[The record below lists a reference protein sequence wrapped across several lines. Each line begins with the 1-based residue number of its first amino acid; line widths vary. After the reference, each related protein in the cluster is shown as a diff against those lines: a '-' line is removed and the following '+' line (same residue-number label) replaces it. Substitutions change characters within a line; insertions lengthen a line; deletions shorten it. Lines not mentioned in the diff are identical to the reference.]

1 MKIALLQCN
10 TVTGDVAGN
19 AERILAAVREA
30 AAQGADLCV
39 TPELALC
46 GVAPG
51 SYLRAEDFAEGCK
64 AGLQMLADALQDGP
78 PLLVGAPV
86 ASVYASG
93 LLSNAAI
100 LVQKG
105 RWSVVSRKVY
115 QTYGQDSEARFF
127 DRGVSCGILAL
138 DGWRLG
144 VVLCQESATED
155 GAFWKT
161 QYASGHNPL
170 MELVQRGVDAIV
182 HMAAVPFSKGVQR
195 LSEQMLSHVA
205 ARHHVHLFSV
215 NMVGGNDSRVYNGQS
230 LAFDPTG
237 QILARGKAFAEDVLL
252 VDTAGSGGIVHPR
265 PACLPEAIW
274 DALTLGVRDFVR
286 KCGLEKAIVALSGG
300 MDSALVLC
308 VAAEAL
314 GADNVTAVLMPS
326 PYSSEGSVTDSLE
339 LAKNLGVRTLTLPI
353 EPVMESFSAALA
365 PGLDLFET
373 FPGDTTF
380 ENLQARIR
388 GVIVMASSNSR
399 GLLAVATGNKS
410 ELACG
415 YSTIYGDAVG
425 GYAPIKDLLKTR
437 VWEISR
443 WRNKAAAAGV
453 GIGGLKI
460 VGNEDGNTGIPLK
473 DGVMIPVSS
482 IEKAPSAELRPGQKD
497 SDSLPEYALL
507 DKVLA
512 AYIEHAHGR
521 ADLLADGFD
530 QVTVDTVMRLVDRAE
545 WKRRQYPLGP
555 KVTALA
561 FGRDRRLPVTNA
573 FRE

>member
-388 GVIVMASSNSR
+388 GIMVSS
-399 GLLAVATGNKS
+399 LANRARALVLNTGNKS
-410 ELACG
+410 ECAVG
-415 YSTIYGDAVG
+415 YST
-425 GYAPIKDLLKTR
+425 
-437 VWEISR
+437 S
-443 WRNKAAAAGV
+443 
-453 GIGGLKI
+453 
-460 VGNEDGNTGIPLK
+460 
-473 DGVMIPVSS
+473 
-482 IEKAPSAELRPGQKD
+482 
-497 SDSLPEYALL
+497 
-507 DKVLA
+507 
-512 AYIEHAHGR
+512 
-521 ADLLADGFD
+521 
-530 QVTVDTVMRLVDRAE
+530 
-545 WKRRQYPLGP
+545 
-555 KVTALA
+555 
-561 FGRDRRLPVTNA
+561 
-573 FRE
+573 

>member
-1 MKIALLQCN
+1 
-10 TVTGDVAGN
+10 
-19 AERILAAVREA
+19 
-30 AAQGADLCV
+30 
-39 TPELALC
+39 
-46 GVAPG
+46 
-51 SYLRAEDFAEGCK
+51 
-64 AGLQMLADALQDGP
+64 
-78 PLLVGAPV
+78 
-86 ASVYASG
+86 
-93 LLSNAAI
+93 
-100 LVQKG
+100 
-105 RWSVVSRKVY
+105 
-115 QTYGQDSEARFF
+115 
-127 DRGVSCGILAL
+127 
-138 DGWRLG
+138 
-144 VVLCQESATED
+144 
-155 GAFWKT
+155 
-161 QYASGHNPL
+161 
-170 MELVQRGVDAIV
+170 
-182 HMAAVPFSKGVQR
+182 MAAVPFSKGVQR

-388 GVIVMASSNSR
+388 GIMVSS
-399 GLLAVATGNKS
+399 LANRARALVLNTGNKS
-410 ELACG
+410 ECAVG
-415 YSTIYGDAVG
+415 YSTLYGDTVG
-425 GYAPIKDLLKTR
+425 ALGVIADLTKTE
-437 VWEISR
+437 VYTL
-443 WRNKAAAAGV
+443 AGWYNHHRQAT
-453 GIGGLKI
+453 I
-460 VGNEDGNTGIPLK
+460 IPQAIFDK
-473 DGVMIPVSS
+473 S
-482 IEKAPSAELRPGQKD
+482 PSAELRPGQKD
-497 SDSLPEYALL
+497 SDSLPPYDVL
-507 DKVLA
+507 DPVLESLIFAGQTA
-512 AYIEHAHGR
+512 AQPQE
-521 ADLLADGFD
+521 ADEGLRKEVRRKLFA
-530 QVTVDTVMRLVDRAE
+530 AE
-545 WKRRQYPLGP
+545 FKRRQEPL
-555 KVTALA
+555 ALHISRMP
-561 FGRDRRLPVTNA
+561 FGTGWQVPVA
-573 FRE
+573 GRYRMP

>member
-274 DALTLGVRDFVR
+274 DALTLGVCQLGVAGVLMLLVSAIAEQPHLPQSPKIWGAAIFLGLFCSGLAFVIQAVAQQYTSASHV
-286 KCGLEKAIVALSGG
+286 GVIFTLEPVFSGIVAYFFANEKLLPRGYIGAALMLLS
-300 MDSALVLC
+300 LL
-308 VAAEAL
+308 
-314 GADNVTAVLMPS
+314 
-326 PYSSEGSVTDSLE
+326 
-339 LAKNLGVRTLTLPI
+339 
-353 EPVMESFSAALA
+353 VMETDWS
-365 PGLDLFET
+365 
-373 FPGDTTF
+373 
-380 ENLQARIR
+380 
-388 GVIVMASSNSR
+388 
-399 GLLAVATGNKS
+399 GLLKK
-410 ELACG
+410 L
-415 YSTIYGDAVG
+415 
-425 GYAPIKDLLKTR
+425 R
-437 VWEISR
+437 
-443 WRNKAAAAGV
+443 AG
-453 GIGGLKI
+453 
-460 VGNEDGNTGIPLK
+460 
-473 DGVMIPVSS
+473 
-482 IEKAPSAELRPGQKD
+482 
-497 SDSLPEYALL
+497 
-507 DKVLA
+507 
-512 AYIEHAHGR
+512 HG
-521 ADLLADGFD
+521 
-530 QVTVDTVMRLVDRAE
+530 E
-545 WKRRQYPLGP
+545 
-555 KVTALA
+555 
-561 FGRDRRLPVTNA
+561 
-573 FRE
+573 

>member
-78 PLLVGAPV
+78 PLLVGARV

-252 VDTAGSGGIVHPR
+252 VDTR
-265 PACLPEAIW
+265 
-274 DALTLGVRDFVR
+274 
-286 KCGLEKAIVALSGG
+286 
-300 MDSALVLC
+300 
-308 VAAEAL
+308 
-314 GADNVTAVLMPS
+314 
-326 PYSSEGSVTDSLE
+326 
-339 LAKNLGVRTLTLPI
+339 
-353 EPVMESFSAALA
+353 
-365 PGLDLFET
+365 
-373 FPGDTTF
+373 
-380 ENLQARIR
+380 
-388 GVIVMASSNSR
+388 
-399 GLLAVATGNKS
+399 
-410 ELACG
+410 
-415 YSTIYGDAVG
+415 
-425 GYAPIKDLLKTR
+425 
-437 VWEISR
+437 
-443 WRNKAAAAGV
+443 AAAASCIRV
-453 GIGGLKI
+453 PPACPK
-460 VGNEDGNTGIPLK
+460 
-473 DGVMIPVSS
+473 
-482 IEKAPSAELRPGQKD
+482 PSGTP
-497 SDSLPEYALL
+497 
-507 DKVLA
+507 
-512 AYIEHAHGR
+512 
-521 ADLLADGFD
+521 
-530 QVTVDTVMRLVDRAE
+530 
-545 WKRRQYPLGP
+545 
-555 KVTALA
+555 
-561 FGRDRRLPVTNA
+561 
-573 FRE
+573 

>member
-195 LSEQMLSHVA
+195 LSEQMLSQVA

-215 NMVGGNDSRVYNGQS
+215 NMVGGNDSREIAAEIYTAQKDTGERVSHIVLMGIGEPLHNFNNVMDFLEIISCPEGVNIGMRNIS
-230 LAFDPTG
+230 LST
-237 QILARGKAFAEDVLL
+237 
-252 VDTAGSGGIVHPR
+252 
-265 PACLPEAIW
+265 
-274 DALTLGVRDFVR
+274 
-286 KCGLEKAIVALSGG
+286 CGLVPKI
-300 MDSALVLC
+300 D
-308 VAAEAL
+308 
-314 GADNVTAVLMPS
+314 
-326 PYSSEGSVTDSLE
+326 E
-339 LAKNLGVRTLTLPI
+339 LAKRHLQLTLSVSLHAPDNKTRSGMM
-353 EPVMESFSAALA
+353 PVNDAFPLEQLIPACRRYQKETGRRISFEYSMV
-365 PGLDLFET
+365 
-373 FPGDTTF
+373 
-380 ENLQARIR
+380 R
-388 GVIVMASSNSR
+388 GVNDSSEMAQKLANWKFI
-399 GLLAVATGNKS
+399 LL
-410 ELACG
+410 
-415 YSTIYGDAVG
+415 
-425 GYAPIKDLLKTR
+425 TR
-437 VWEISR
+437 
-443 WRNKAAAAGV
+443 
-453 GIGGLKI
+453 
-460 VGNEDGNTGIPLK
+460 GIPTR
-473 DGVMIPVSS
+473 
-482 IEKAPSAELRPGQKD
+482 AEL
-497 SDSLPEYALL
+497 
-507 DKVLA
+507 V
-512 AYIEHAHGR
+512 
-521 ADLLADGFD
+521 
-530 QVTVDTVMRLVDRAE
+530 
-545 WKRRQYPLGP
+545 
-555 KVTALA
+555 
-561 FGRDRRLPVTNA
+561 
-573 FRE
+573 

>member
-265 PACLPEAIW
+265 AHAVALQQRRFGDRLAGAGRESGGADPDPAHRAGHGEFFRGPGAG
-274 DALTLGVRDFVR
+274 ARPVRD
-286 KCGLEKAIVALSGG
+286 
-300 MDSALVLC
+300 
-308 VAAEAL
+308 
-314 GADNVTAVLMPS
+314 
-326 PYSSEGSVTDSLE
+326 
-339 LAKNLGVRTLTLPI
+339 LP
-353 EPVMESFSAALA
+353 
-365 PGLDLFET
+365 
-373 FPGDTTF
+373 
-380 ENLQARIR
+380 R
-388 GVIVMASSNSR
+388 
-399 GLLAVATGNKS
+399 
-410 ELACG
+410 
-415 YSTIYGDAVG
+415 
-425 GYAPIKDLLKTR
+425 
-437 VWEISR
+437 
-443 WRNKAAAAGV
+443 
-453 GIGGLKI
+453 
-460 VGNEDGNTGIPLK
+460 
-473 DGVMIPVSS
+473 
-482 IEKAPSAELRPGQKD
+482 
-497 SDSLPEYALL
+497 
-507 DKVLA
+507 
-512 AYIEHAHGR
+512 
-521 ADLLADGFD
+521 
-530 QVTVDTVMRLVDRAE
+530 
-545 WKRRQYPLGP
+545 
-555 KVTALA
+555 
-561 FGRDRRLPVTNA
+561 
-573 FRE
+573 